1 MAVPDSKPNP
11 ERPVKK
17 APTESE
23 YPLETRWTTT
33 GGHVIRIGNEKD
45 KESISIF
52 HAKGTNIQIYPD
64 GMISIYTPGEYRQH
78 SKSSTISVEGNTDEF
93 IDGHEVKNVTGG
105 TRVTIAGDAHL
116 TVGGTT
122 TMNCIGDFALKAKNV
137 YMGADNNFNIAAI
150 GNLNMESKGNM
161 EISSVGQMKQTSQ
174 GAMTASTRS
183 TMVIESAGA
192 MTVGSAANITNQAP
206 RVDLNP
212 GGGASGD
219 AGNTVKAVN
228 TFAKAPAPR
237 TQSA

>member
-1 MAVPDSKPNP
+1 MPAAGSAPKP
-11 ERPVKK
+11 ERPIKD
-17 APTESE
+17 APPEGK
-23 YPLETRWTTT
+23 YPLTTRYTTT
-33 GGHVIRIGNEKD
+33 GGHVVNIVNEKD

-122 TMNCIGDFALKAKNV
+122 TMNCIGDFALKAKNI
-137 YMGADNNFNIAAI
+137 YMGADNNFNMAAL

-161 EISSVGQMKQTSQ
+161 EISSIGQMKQTSQ
-174 GAMTASTRS
+174 GAMTSSTRS
-183 TMVIESAGA
+183 TMIVESASA
-192 MTVGSAANITNQAP
+192 MTIGSAAGITEQAP
-206 RVDLNP
+206 RIDLNP

-219 AGNTVKAVN
+219 AANPVKAVA
-228 TFAKAPAPR
+228 TFPS
-237 TQSA
+237 SAQARSV